1 MDIVQL
7 APGSPAD
14 QGQWWLAACQEDDV
28 QRGGQM
34 IDKKGQHVVDTR
46 LCDDVIVVEN
56 EQCAADMVRD
66 VIEQKRQHQFLR
78 RQLKEWLKRGEEQS
92 KGAASEIG
100 VKALTGRD
108 DRAPEPRRIVISF
121 IQCHPGDVLVENSGG
136 VGRSF
141 SRQLRHSRD
150 MVCSALGQPLVDR
163 CRFAKAC
170 WRPEQGEFVRHPRIE
185 PGYDVWTCN
194 QGRWKMWR

>member
-7 APGSPAD
+7 APGPPVN
-14 QGQWWLAACQEDDV
+14 QGQWRLAACQEDDV

-56 EQCAADMVRD
+56 EQSAAEMVRD
-66 VIEQKRQHQFLR
+66 VIEQKRQHHFLR

-108 DRAPEPRRIVISF
+108 DRAPETRRIVISF
-121 IQCHPGDVLVENSGG
+121 IQCHPRPCAGRNQWLGG
-136 VGRSF
+136 KELQQASATRS
-141 SRQLRHSRD
+141 RHG
-150 MVCSALGQPLVDR
+150 VYGAGPTT
-163 CRFAKAC
+163 
-170 WRPEQGEFVRHPRIE
+170 G
-185 PGYDVWTCN
+185 
-194 QGRWKMWR
+194 

>member
-1 MDIVQL
+1 M
-7 APGSPAD
+7 
-14 QGQWWLAACQEDDV
+14 

-46 LCDDVIVVEN
+46 FCDDVIVVEN
-56 EQCAADMVRD
+56 EQSAAEMVRD

-108 DRAPEPRRIVISF
+108 DRAPETHRIVISF
-121 IQCHPGDVLVENSGG
+121 IQCHPGRVLVENSGW
-136 VGRSF
+136 VERSF
-141 SRQLRHSRD
+141 SRHLRPGRD
-150 MVCSALGQPLVDR
+150 MVCIALGQPLVDR
-163 CRFAKAC
+163 CRFAEAC
-170 WRPEQGEFVRHPRIE
+170 GRPEQGEFVRHPCIE

-194 QGRWKMWR
+194 QCRWKMGRMQL

>member
-7 APGSPAD
+7 APGPPVD
-14 QGQWWLAACQEDDV
+14 QGQWWFAACQEDDV

-56 EQCAADMVRD
+56 EQSAAEMVRD
-66 VIEQKRQHQFLR
+66 VIEQKSQHQFLR

-108 DRAPEPRRIVISF
+108 DIAPETHRIVISF
-121 IQCHPGDVLVENSGG
+121 IQCHPGRVLVEYSGW

-141 SRQLRHSRD
+141 SRHLRHGRD
-150 MVCSALGQPLVDR
+150 MVCIALGQPLVDR
-163 CRFAKAC
+163 CRFAEAC
-170 WRPEQGEFVRHPRIE
+170 
-185 PGYDVWTCN
+185 
-194 QGRWKMWR
+194 GR